1 MQDRGDEDDVGS
13 AGEEDF
19 HAHTGLE
26 SVGDE
31 NEEFE
36 NVGGKDTGEASE
48 QRDIP
53 VEFEEGGTRG
63 KE

>member
-1 MQDRGDEDDVGS
+1 MGS

-31 NEEFE
+31 NDEFE

-48 QRDIP
+48 QRDLLSLRRVEP
-53 VEFEEGGTRG
+53 VEKNEIDGC
-63 KE
+63 